1 MKKVLNI
8 LGRVLKGAGD
18 ASTGGVV
25 SAVLN
30 SKNSPDGGEGKYDIA
45 KISGYLIM
53 GFIIFGVIFK
63 GLDPETAEKLMKM
76 IIKLGFWS

>member
-30 SKNSPDGGEGKYDIA
+30 AKNSPDGGKGIVVLRYKYQN
-45 KISGYLIM
+45 
-53 GFIIFGVIFK
+53 
-63 GLDPETAEKLMKM
+63 
-76 IIKLGFWS
+76 

>member
-30 SKNSPDGGEGKYDIA
+30 AKNSTDGGEGKHDLA
-45 KISGYLIM
+45 KISGLSLIH
-53 GFIIFGVIFK
+53 I
-63 GLDPETAEKLMKM
+63 
-76 IIKLGFWS
+76 

>member
-30 SKNSPDGGEGKYDIA
+30 AKHSADGGEGKHDLA
-45 KISGYLIM
+45 KIAGYLIM

-63 GLDPETAEKLMKM
+63 GLEPETAESLMKL
-76 IIKLGFWS
+76 IVKLGFWS

>member
-30 SKNSPDGGEGKYDIA
+30 AKHSADGGEGKHDLA

-63 GLDPETAEKLMKM
+63 GLEAETAESLMKL
-76 IIKLGFWS
+76 IVKLGFWS

>member
-1 MKKVLNI
+1 MKKVLNVI
-8 LGRVLKGAGD
+8 GRVLKGAGD

-30 SKNSPDGGEGKYDIA
+30 SKNSPDGGKGKYDLA

-63 GLDPETAEKLMKM
+63 GLEAETAKSLMKL
-76 IIKLGFWS
+76 IVKLGFWA

>member
-8 LGRVLKGAGD
+8 LGRILKGAGD

-30 SKNSPDGGEGKYDIA
+30 SKRTFFVYKLFIYSNVVVSLQYDKRKHKHKRYELHR
-45 KISGYLIM
+45 KIRLKRRKR
-53 GFIIFGVIFK
+53 III
-63 GLDPETAEKLMKM
+63 
-76 IIKLGFWS
+76 SNR